1 MHVYAITEYDYAYIY
16 ILSIYIYRNFV
27 QFIGIFYFNVKK
39 FSYIIYLDIH
49 IFYLHLYFLMH
60 LIHKHIYRKFV
71 QFIGKVCPNNCL
83 EVFKIIQM
91 KNGNNFDMGLYD
103 KVVELSNNKFSH
115 LFL

>member
-1 MHVYAITEYDYAYIY
+1 MYIIHIYISNICDSVEYDYVYIY
-16 ILSIYIYRNFV
+16 ILSIYIYRNFYQSIFLLIYRFIYIYV
-27 QFIGIFYFNVKK
+27 HNLILIQFI
-39 FSYIIYLDIH
+39 SIH
-49 IFYLHLYFLMH
+49 F
-60 LIHKHIYRKFV
+60 YRKFV